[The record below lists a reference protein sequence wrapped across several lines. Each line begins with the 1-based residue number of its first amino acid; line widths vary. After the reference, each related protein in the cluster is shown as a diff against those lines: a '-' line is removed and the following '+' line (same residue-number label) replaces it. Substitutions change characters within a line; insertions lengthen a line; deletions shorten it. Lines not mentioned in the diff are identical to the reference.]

1 MVGLQ
6 LMICGYLVWWIHTP
20 ALGYVQVVT
29 SRDAATLLPIIRA
42 HIAPGSIVHSD
53 EWRAY
58 SRVASI
64 PAVASHSTVNH
75 SIAITFVDSTTGTHT
90 QHIESFWNQV
100 KLKLKRMKGC
110 HSDQIPSYLDEF
122 MWLERHGQTSHMAWI
137 NIMRD
142 IAQQYPV

>member
-1 MVGLQ
+1 MLQ
-6 LMICGYLVWWIHTP
+6 WFIFYLIPLKLHVRFASNLAQVYLMH
-20 ALGYVQVVT
+20 
-29 SRDAATLLPIIRA
+29 

-58 SRVASI
+58 SRVVSN

-75 SIAITFVDSTTGTHT
+75 SITFVDPTTGTHT
-90 QHIESFWNQV
+90 QHIESFWNRV

-142 IAQQYPV
+142 IAQQYPM

>member
-1 MVGLQ
+1 ML
-6 LMICGYLVWWIHTP
+6 T
-20 ALGYVQVVT
+20 
-29 SRDAATLLPIIRA
+29 
-42 HIAPGSIVHSD
+42 APGSIVHSD

-58 SRVASI
+58 PRVASI
-64 PAVASHSTVNH
+64 PVVASQSTVNH
-75 SIAITFVDSTTGTHT
+75 SITFVDPTTGTHT

-137 NIMRD
+137 QRCQPILMKMSE
-142 IAQQYPV
+142 IALQNA